1 MKSLIKK
8 SLVIV
13 MLFTAI
19 VTSATDTDN
28 SIKFTVINS
37 KLIDLKLQ
45 NSDGDIL
52 ISVKDIEGHVLY
64 SENYEG
70 INFSKKYNLAALPN
84 GDYFFEIEGRTKMKL
99 MPFKVSSKKVS
110 FNNEI
115 ETIYYFK
122 PIVRRDKN
130 LVYVSKVTLNKEES
144 LTVSLYDENLNEL
157 YSEDLSGALSLGKVL
172 NISKLEKGN
181 YKLVLKSGNKIFT
194 EKIKI

>member
-1 MKSLIKK
+1 
-8 SLVIV
+8 
-13 MLFTAI
+13 
-19 VTSATDTDN
+19 
-28 SIKFTVINS
+28 
-37 KLIDLKLQ
+37 
-45 NSDGDIL
+45 
-52 ISVKDIEGHVLY
+52 
-64 SENYEG
+64 
-70 INFSKKYNLAALPN
+70 
-84 GDYFFEIEGRTKMKL
+84 

-130 LVYVSKVTLNKEES
+130 LVYVSKVTFNKEES

-181 YKLVLKSGNKIFT
+181 YKIVLKSGSKVFT

>member
-8 SLVIV
+8 SLVIA
-13 MLFTAI
+13 MLFTAM
-19 VTSATDTDN
+19 VTAASNED
-28 SIKFTVINS
+28 SGVKFTLVDS

-70 INFSKKYNLAALPN
+70 INFSKKYDLAALPN
-84 GDYFFEIEGRTKMKL
+84 GDYFFEIEGRTKIKL

-115 ETIYYFK
+115 ETVYYK
-122 PIVRRDKN
+122 PTVRQDKN
-130 LVYVSKVTLNKEES
+130 LVYVSKVTFNEEAS
-144 LTVSLYDENLNEL
+144 LAISLYDEKLNEL
-157 YSEDLSGALSLGKVL
+157 YSEDLSGTLSLGKIL
-172 NISKLEKGN
+172 DISKLAKGN
-181 YKLVLKSGNKIFT
+181 YKLVLKSGNKVFT
-194 EKIKI
+194 EEIKI

>member
-8 SLVIV
+8 SLVIA
-13 MLFTAI
+13 MLFTAM
-19 VTSATDTDN
+19 VTAASNEDSGVKLTLVD
-28 SIKFTVINS
+28 S

-70 INFSKKYNLAALPN
+70 INFSKKYDLAALRN
-84 GDYFFEIEGRTKMKL
+84 GDYFFEIEGRTKIKL

-115 ETIYYFK
+115 ETVYYK
-122 PIVRRDKN
+122 PTVRQDKN
-130 LVYVSKVTLNKEES
+130 LVYVSKVTFNEEVS
-144 LTVSLYDENLNEL
+144 LAISLYDEKLNKL
-157 YSEDLSGALSLGKVL
+157 YSEELSGALSLGKVL
-172 NISKLEKGN
+172 DISKLAKGN
-181 YKLVLKSGNKIFT
+181 YKLVLKSGNKVFT
-194 EKIKI
+194 EEIKI